1 MTDWDRVERLRAKG
15 WDWDS
20 IAEDPKVKFAPP
32 EGSGNPGRVLKS
44 LYLKRRSRGKKKGN
58 SSGDGTGSSKGS
70 PRRDL
75 KGWFFPLGVLFT
87 VAGGIWIAIAF
98 SYPLAAQ
105 LLPPI
110 PGILLVVIVG
120 LALLG
125 ASFITG
131 AATGSGHSNWHKV
144 VAGGIIL
151 GLVLS
156 GGAAVWAVAEGIP
169 NLTAFTSSAPGG
181 YEHADANSLW
191 TIGGR
196 PVFFFYGS
204 VACPFCSASSWAV
217 RGALEAFGN
226 LTGWGYLTS
235 NPNDVYPNT
244 PEVDLSSSNLTSSYI
259 TWVPAEG
266 DNNQQITEPPL
277 TLTENAYVT
286 TYDSGGGIPF
296 YVIGGKFW
304 HAGTLIMP
312 TVLTSPTS
320 GSALSYQQVEQDIQ
334 SQSGPVYQAVLNAQ
348 NYLEAYLAVACKDA
362 GITPPAS
369 VTSNPAVVSIMNQI
383 S

>member
-32 EGSGNPGRVLKS
+32 EGSGSPGRVLKS
-44 LYLKRRSRGKKKGN
+44 LYLKRRSRGKKEGSPSRGAED
-58 SSGDGTGSSKGS
+58 SSGGS
-70 PRRDL
+70 PRRNL
-75 KGWFFPLGVLFT
+75 KGWLFPLGVLFAI
-87 VAGGIWIAIAF
+87 AGGIWIAIAF

-105 LLPPI
+105 LLPPV

-131 AATGSGHSNWHKV
+131 AATGSGHSNWHKA
-144 VAGGIIL
+144 VAAGIAL

-156 GGAAVWAVAEGIP
+156 AGAAVWAVSEGIP
-169 NLTAFTSSAPGG
+169 NLTASTTSEVGG
-181 YEHADANSLW
+181 YEHASNPMWKS
-191 TIGGR
+191 GGL

-217 RGALEAFGN
+217 RGALEQFGN
-226 LTGWGYLTS
+226 LSGWGYLSS

-244 PEVDLSSSNLTSSYI
+244 PEVDLSSSSLASSYI
-259 TWVPAEG
+259 TWIPAEG
-266 DNNQQITEPPL
+266 ANNQQITEPPL
-277 TLTENAYVT
+277 TPVENAYVT

-296 YVIGGKFW
+296 YVIGGVYI
-304 HAGTLIMP
+304 HAGTLI
-312 TVLTSPTS
+312 SPAVFSPS

-369 VTSNPAVVSIMNQI
+369 VTSNSAVVSIMNQI